1 MKPGRSCVMS
11 IHLQNDSVKNRG
23 FGTQA
28 EVLALQY
35 AFHEMKMETVCADA
49 IKKNQR
55 SWHVLEKV
63 GFRITHQDDG
73 FVYSRYDRDSW
84 TPPILEKPA
93 EKRRKTGVFRPKQA
107 LAHILSL
114 L

>member
-1 MKPGRSCVMS
+1 MMLQDAPIGEVILKNVDEAGRSCVMS

-35 AFHEMKMETVCADA
+35 AFREMKLETVYADA

-55 SWHVLEKV
+55 SRHVLEKV
-63 GFRITHQDDG
+63 GFKMTHIDEA
-73 FVYSRYDRDSW
+73 FTYYRCDRDSW
-84 TPPILEKPA
+84 TPPEL
-93 EKRRKTGVFRPKQA
+93 
-107 LAHILSL
+107 
-114 L
+114 